1 MVFSIQNGSYSSP
14 LVDYPILSEKYG
26 AKESDETNPWFE
38 HAFIEISSLEQL
50 VELTKDVDKKIILW
64 NEVIDGHPLLMI
76 YDNWLE

>member
-26 AKESDETNPWFE
+26 AKEADETDPWFE
-38 HAFIEISSLEQL
+38 HAIIEINSLEQL
-50 VELTKDVDKKIILW
+50 IELTKDTGHNIILHRDPL
-64 NEVIDGHPLLMI
+64 DGIPWLMI